1 MLFDLGQRSL
11 IRNKTKTAVT
21 NMKLNMN
28 KRIAK
33 IEFHS
38 LT

>member
-1 MLFDLGQRSL
+1 MLFVLGQRSL
-11 IRNKTKTAVT
+11 IRNKTQTAVK
-21 NMKLNMN
+21 NMKLKMN